1 MKDENEDSEDLG
13 MFDSK
18 FWRTS
23 ITIVA
28 VILIFAGPTY
38 FTYALNALN
47 IPYLASVLVGV
58 AMLVLGVVL
67 LFLLIRKKVII

>member
-28 VILIFAGPTY
+28 VILIFAGP
-38 FTYALNALN
+38 
-47 IPYLASVLVGV
+47 
-58 AMLVLGVVL
+58 
-67 LFLLIRKKVII
+67 LISHMP